1 MFEDESESAPFQSM
15 EEFYQSN
22 AKAEDIR
29 NACIPILQKLHQLL
43 YNEEVAKDKG
53 EQARLYSQL
62 ELDNGKLI
70 DLGVSS
76 KMKMDR
82 SLKEYQSNPLTV
94 AEFFAGQ
101 LIPLTGTQIPSEKE
115 AVALMEEFSQ
125 SRDNDTFLAESSE
138 LPQKLREFITKRNR
152 FRFIQWGFAID
163 NQTIN
168 PQQNSE

>member
-1 MFEDESESAPFQSM
+1 MFEDKSESAPFQSI

-29 NACIPILQKLHQLL
+29 NACIPILRKLYTLL
-43 YNEEVAKDKG
+43 YNEEVAENKG

-70 DLGVSS
+70 DLGVRS

-82 SLKEYQSNPLTV
+82 PLKEYQSNPLTA
-94 AEFFAGQ
+94 AEFFAGL

-125 SRDNDTFLAESSE
+125 SRDSE
-138 LPQKLREFITKRNR
+138 LPPKLREFITKRDM

>member
-1 MFEDESESAPFQSM
+1 MFEDESESAPFESM

-29 NACIPILQKLHQLL
+29 NACIPILQKLYTLL

-76 KMKMDR
+76 KMKMGKP
-82 SLKEYQSNPLTV
+82 LKEYQSNPLTA

-115 AVALMEEFSQ
+115 AVALLEEFSQ
-125 SRDNDTFLAESSE
+125 PLDSE
-138 LPQKLREFITKRNR
+138 LPPKLREFNTKRDM
-152 FRFIQWGFAID
+152 FRFIQYGFAID
-163 NQTIN
+163 DQTIN